1 MNRFFIVLALVF
13 SLCACNAVSTLKDGF
28 AQSEAVASD
37 MEKAVGSKPF
47 VGFNWNNGALNSVNI
62 NFQGIPKEKTVTE
75 IAEIARASVKNQFK
89 QEPQQI
95 VVAFSIKPQ

>member
-1 MNRFFIVLALVF
+1 MNRFFIALALVF
-13 SLCACNAVSTLKDGF
+13 SLCACNAFSTLKDGF
-28 AQSEAVASD
+28 AQSQAVASD

-47 VGFNWNNGALNSVNI
+47 VGFNWNNGTLNSVSI
-62 NFQGIPKEKTVTE
+62 NFQGIPKEKTVIE

-95 VVAFSIKPQ
+95 VVAFSITPQ